1 MATLRCLVLGHK
13 LIVNERTKHALW
25 YFNFLFIAF
34 IFSFH
39 FFFLFLVLPIYG
51 PRLRLCT
58 SWLQRTF
65 KNLDHVQWPWS
76 RINTQQVSSGHRH
89 NKLLRKSS
97 GRTQE
102 CVINKKVTGKLKRIG
117 FFGFLFNFPEV
128 NFNSLLICYLSYLKW
143 DQF

>member
-1 MATLRCLVLGHK
+1 MPYDISISSSLHL
-13 LIVNERTKHALW
+13 
-25 YFNFLFIAF
+25 FFLFI
-34 IFSFH
+34 
-39 FFFLFLVLPIYG
+39 FFLFLVLPIYG
-51 PRLRLCT
+51 PRLRLFT

-102 CVINKKVTGKLKRIG
+102 CVINKKVTVKLKRIG

-128 NFNSLLICYLSYLKW
+128 NFNSLLIWYLSYLKW
-143 DQF
+143 DQFYKAQKNFALQLGNMNLS